1 MVALGVA
8 LSTAILT
15 GALFIGDSM
24 RFSLEKITLSRLGNT
39 THLISVTD
47 RYFRAA
53 LARELS
59 QAAGVPAAPVL
70 MLEGMAV
77 AEGGAYRVNHL
88 TINGID
94 AQFGAIFPGFPTI
107 QGDQVLISENVAL
120 QLNVKTGDPI
130 MVRIAKASP
139 VPRNTPFVSEKE
151 ATVTLRATVAA
162 ILPSAGAGL
171 FNLRN
176 SQSAPHNLF
185 VSLERLNSL
194 MALDGKANRVVVTQ
208 NPPTRQIDSLLR
220 EIITPAD
227 ASLFLRELPTTGEW
241 EISTERIFLDRETA
255 QAFTAHAGAR
265 PLMTYF
271 VNSIATGKREVPYS
285 FASSLPGASL
295 AVGDIVVND
304 WVAGDLGV
312 AAGDSVT
319 MTWYEIGPLR
329 QLVEKNRRFRICRV
343 VPLAGVWAD
352 STLMPPLPG
361 MADAGHC
368 REWEAGVPID
378 LGKIRDRD
386 EDYWNRYRG
395 TPKIFVS
402 PELAGEI
409 WANRFGEFT
418 AIRFPT
424 EHFSE
429 QQFLRLFRE
438 KLTPA
443 ALGFSIAAVQES
455 GMAAAR
461 GGVDFGQLFLGLSF
475 FLLLAAI
482 ILTVLLFRLNLE
494 TRESQLGTLL
504 HLGFTPRKAA
514 GLLMAETS
522 VVAIAGGAAGIP
534 LAVAYVRVIFAF
546 LNTLWWDIVRT
557 PVIFLKINPSTL
569 ALGAFIS
576 LLVAL
581 GAVAFPL
588 RGVMKRQIADLH
600 RRSVSPPSP
609 QGTIRRRVAA
619 LLLTT
624 AALLL
629 LLLQL
634 TGILT
639 AHPVLFFLSGALLLA
654 GMVAAF
660 SLLLASLEGNRGD
673 AMTPGRMA
681 LRMAAR
687 HRKRSTAIFLLF
699 ALGTFIVVATGANR
713 QNLYARAADPTSGTG
728 GFSAW
733 AELSVPLLYDLNDP
747 ARRTAEGIDTSFSVV
762 QFSRVAGDDAS
773 CLNLNKIDNPP
784 ILGVNPALLK
794 GRFSFATATPELNPE
809 DPWASLTKSL
819 PGGVIPGIADQ
830 TVIQWGLMMKIGDT
844 LLYQAESGDTL
855 RIRLIGGLAPSIFQ
869 GSVIIAE
876 SHFYRYFPTHSGS
889 TAFLTRWAPENE
901 ETLSGEIRD
910 LLRDSGIEMTPASRR
925 LAEFSSVT
933 NTYLSIFL
941 ALGVLALALGTV
953 GLALVVARAI
963 LERRHE
969 LATFLALG
977 FPRKKVVLHLFTEY
991 LFLLAAGT
999 VTGFVAGLTAVIPS
1013 LTGSHNPISAS
1024 TITLLILLILLNGS
1038 LWIYLLARS
1047 LVTPSR
1053 LLPALR
1059 DQ

>member
-1 MVALGVA
+1 M
-8 LSTAILT
+8 
-15 GALFIGDSM
+15 
-24 RFSLEKITLSRLGNT
+24 
-39 THLISVTD
+39 
-47 RYFRAA
+47 
-53 LARELS
+53 
-59 QAAGVPAAPVL
+59 
-70 MLEGMAV
+70 
-77 AEGGAYRVNHL
+77 
-88 TINGID
+88 
-94 AQFGAIFPGFPTI
+94 
-107 QGDQVLISENVAL
+107 
-120 QLNVKTGDPI
+120 
-130 MVRIAKASP
+130 
-139 VPRNTPFVSEKE
+139 
-151 ATVTLRATVAA
+151 
-162 ILPSAGAGL
+162 
-171 FNLRN
+171 
-176 SQSAPHNLF
+176 
-185 VSLERLNSL
+185 
-194 MALDGKANRVVVTQ
+194 
-208 NPPTRQIDSLLR
+208 
-220 EIITPAD
+220 
-227 ASLFLRELPTTGEW
+227 
-241 EISTERIFLDRETA
+241 
-255 QAFTAHAGAR
+255 
-265 PLMTYF
+265 
-271 VNSIATGKREVPYS
+271 
-285 FASSLPGASL
+285 
-295 AVGDIVVND
+295 GDIVVND
-304 WVAGDLGV
+304 WVAGELGV

-319 MTWYEIGPLR
+319 MAWYEIGPLR
-329 QLVEKNRRFRICRV
+329 QLIEKSRRFRVFRV

-352 STLMPPLPG
+352 STLMPAIPG

-368 REWEAGVPID
+368 REWEAGVPVD
-378 LGKIRDRD
+378 LGKIRERD
-386 EDYWNRYRG
+386 EEYWNRYRG

-402 PELAGEI
+402 PELADEI
-409 WANRFGEFT
+409 WANRFGAFT
-418 AIRFPT
+418 AIRFPA
-424 EHFSE
+424 ENFSE

-438 KLTPA
+438 KVTPA
-443 ALGFSIAAVQES
+443 TLGFSIAGVRKS

-482 ILTVLLFRLNLE
+482 ILTILLFRLNLE

-522 VVAIAGGAAGIP
+522 VVAIAGVAAGIP
-534 LAVAYVRVIFAF
+534 LAVAYVRVIFTF

-557 PVIFLKINPSTL
+557 PVIFLKIDPSTL

-588 RGVMKRQIADLH
+588 KGVMKRQIADLH
-600 RRSVSPPSP
+600 RRTFSPASP
-609 QGTIRRRVAA
+609 QGILRSRGAA
-619 LLLTT
+619 LLLTA

-634 TGILT
+634 TGILP

-660 SLLLASLEGNRGD
+660 SLLLSSLEGKRGHSM
-673 AMTPGRMA
+673 APGRMA

-687 HRKRSTAIFLLF
+687 NRKRSTAIFLLF

-713 QNLYARAADPTSGTG
+713 QNLYTRAEDPASGTG

-747 ARRTAEGIDTSFSVV
+747 ARRTAEGLDTSFSVV
-762 QFSRVAGDDAS
+762 PFSRVAGDDAS
-773 CLNLNKIDNPP
+773 CLNLNKIENPP
-784 ILGVNPALLK
+784 ILGVDPALLK
-794 GRFSFATATPELNPE
+794 GRFSFATATPELDPG

-844 LLYQAESGDTL
+844 LHYLAETGDTL
-855 RIRLIGGLAPSIFQ
+855 HIRLIGGLAPSIFQ

-889 TAFLTRWAPENE
+889 TAFLTRWAPEDE
-901 ETLSGEIRD
+901 ESLTAEISD
-910 LLRDSGIEMTPASRR
+910 LLRDNGIEMTPTTRR
-925 LAEFSSVT
+925 LAGFASVT
-933 NTYLSIFL
+933 NTYLAIFL

-953 GLALVVARAI
+953 GLALVVARAV

-977 FPRKKVVLHLFTEY
+977 FPREKVVLHLFAEY
-991 LFLLAAGT
+991 LFLLTAGT
-999 VTGFVAGLTAVIPS
+999 MTGFVAGLTAVIPS
-1013 LTGSHNPISAS
+1013 LTGSHNPVSAS

-1059 DQ
+1059 DP